1 MEWLRSYYLPGNRS
15 APQPE
20 HCVRGS
26 TAHEVEVPPF
36 LPFHISPLAGGATV
50 EVPPPSLELGALEKL
65 LLLSQGKTAVQ
76 ITCKKKKNSIAFH
89 KQGVEVEIGFLRRG
103 RDNLLCQGGGR
114 SVENHPNKI

>member
-50 EVPPPSLELGALEKL
+50 EVPPPSLEGGAPEKQL
-65 LLLSQGKTAVQ
+65 LQ
-76 ITCKKKKNSIAFH
+76 
-89 KQGVEVEIGFLRRG
+89 
-103 RDNLLCQGGGR
+103 
-114 SVENHPNKI
+114 SVDKESRERNCHQ